1 MIREI
6 AELTEFKAQNT
17 KNMEMPDSDGDHVV
31 YELKDGYIIYSF
43 PEPDVLYFND
53 SVKEPQTRT
62 MATLP
67 TSMLTP
73 EQQKFLDENAGKVQ
87 GVSEKRMGKW
97 VYGYFID
104 LHLAVI
110 PVFRDLTRT
119 ALQEN
124 IDLLCFDADAK
135 IASQT

>member
-6 AELTEFKAQNT
+6 AELNELKT
-17 KNMEMPDSDGDHVV
+17 KSTTDLELPDSESDQVV
-31 YELKDGYIIYSF
+31 YKLKDGYIVYLF
-43 PEPDVLYFND
+43 PEPEVLYFSD
-53 SVKEPQTRT
+53 SVKEDQVRT

-73 EQQKFLDENAGKVQ
+73 EQKKFLDENAGKVQ
-87 GVSEKRMGKW
+87 GVSEKRMDNW

-110 PVFRDLTRT
+110 PVFRDLTRA

>member
-53 SVKEPQTRT
+53 SVKEDQVRT

-73 EQQKFLDENAGKVQ
+73 EQQKFLDENVRKVQ
-87 GVSEKRMGKW
+87 GVSEKRMDKCL
-97 VYGYFID
+97 YGYFID

-110 PVFRDLTRT
+110 PVFRDLTRA

>member
-6 AELTEFKAQNT
+6 AELNELKT
-17 KNMEMPDSDGDHVV
+17 KSTTDLELPDSESDQVV
-31 YELKDGYIIYSF
+31 YKLKDGYIVYLF

-73 EQQKFLDENAGKVQ
+73 EQKKFLDENAGTVQ
-87 GVSEKRMGKW
+87 GVSEKRMDNW

-110 PVFRDLTRT
+110 PVFRDLTRA

-135 IASQT
+135 IASRL

>member
-6 AELTEFKAQNT
+6 AELNELKT
-17 KNMEMPDSDGDHVV
+17 KSTTDLELPDSESDQVV
-31 YELKDGYIIYSF
+31 YKLKDGYIVYLF
-43 PEPDVLYFND
+43 PEPEVLYFSD
-53 SVKEPQTRT
+53 SVKEDQVRT

-87 GVSEKRMGKW
+87 GVSEKRMDKRL
-97 VYGYFID
+97 YGYFID

-110 PVFRDLTRT
+110 PVFRDLTRA

>member
-6 AELTEFKAQNT
+6 AELNELKT
-17 KNMEMPDSDGDHVV
+17 KSTTDLELPDSESDQVV
-31 YELKDGYIIYSF
+31 YKLKDGYIVYLF
-43 PEPDVLYFND
+43 PEPEVLYFSD
-53 SVKEPQTRT
+53 SVKEDQVRT
-62 MATLP
+62 MATL
-67 TSMLTP
+67 SIDLLTP
-73 EQQKFLDENAGKVQ
+73 EQQKFLDENVGKVQ
-87 GVSEKRMGKW
+87 GVSEKRMGKCL
-97 VYGYFID
+97 YGYFID

-110 PVFRDLTRT
+110 PVFRDLTRA

>member
-43 PEPDVLYFND
+43 PEPEVLYFND
-53 SVKEPQTRT
+53 SVKEDQVRT

-73 EQQKFLDENAGKVQ
+73 EQQKFLDENVGKVQ
-87 GVSEKRMGKW
+87 GVSEKRMDKCL
-97 VYGYFID
+97 YGYFID

-110 PVFRDLTRT
+110 PVFRDLTRA

>member
-17 KNMEMPDSDGDHVV
+17 KNMEMPDSDGDQVV
-31 YELKDGYIIYSF
+31 YKLKDGYIVYLF

-53 SVKEPQTRT
+53 SVKEDQVRT

-73 EQQKFLDENAGKVQ
+73 EQQKFLDENVGKVQ
-87 GVSEKRMGKW
+87 GVSEKRMDKCL
-97 VYGYFID
+97 YGYFID

-110 PVFRDLTRT
+110 PVFRDLTRA

>member
-6 AELTEFKAQNT
+6 AELNELKT
-17 KNMEMPDSDGDHVV
+17 KSTTDLELPDSESDQVV
-31 YELKDGYIIYSF
+31 YKLKDGYIVYLF
-43 PEPDVLYFND
+43 PEPEVLYFSD
-53 SVKEPQTRT
+53 SIKEDQVRT

-73 EQQKFLDENAGKVQ
+73 EQQKFLDENVGKVQ
-87 GVSEKRMGKW
+87 GVSEKRMDKCL
-97 VYGYFID
+97 YGYFID

-110 PVFRDLTRT
+110 HVFRDLTRA

-124 IDLLCFDADAK
+124 IDLLCFDAEAK

>member
-6 AELTEFKAQNT
+6 AELNELKT
-17 KNMEMPDSDGDHVV
+17 KSTTDLELPDSESDQVV
-31 YELKDGYIIYSF
+31 YKLKDGYIVYLF
-43 PEPDVLYFND
+43 PEPEVLYFSD
-53 SVKEPQTRT
+53 SVKEDQVRT

-73 EQQKFLDENAGKVQ
+73 EQQKFLDENAGTVQ
-87 GVSEKRMGKW
+87 GVSEKRMDNW

-110 PVFRDLTRT
+110 PVFRDLTRA

>member
-17 KNMEMPDSDGDHVV
+17 KNMEMPDSDGDQVV
-31 YELKDGYIIYSF
+31 YKLKDGYIVYLF
-43 PEPDVLYFND
+43 PEPEVLYFSD
-53 SVKEPQTRT
+53 SVKEDQVRT

-73 EQQKFLDENAGKVQ
+73 EQQKFLDKNVGKVQ
-87 GVSEKRMGKW
+87 GVSEKRMDKCL
-97 VYGYFID
+97 YGYFID

-110 PVFRDLTRT
+110 PVFRDLTRA

>member
-53 SVKEPQTRT
+53 SVKEDQVRT

-73 EQQKFLDENAGKVQ
+73 EQQKFLDENVGKVQ
-87 GVSEKRMGKW
+87 GVSEKRMDKCL
-97 VYGYFID
+97 YGYFID

-110 PVFRDLTRT
+110 PVFRDLTRA

>member
-6 AELTEFKAQNT
+6 AELNELKT
-17 KNMEMPDSDGDHVV
+17 KSTTDLELPDSESDQVV
-31 YELKDGYIIYSF
+31 YKLKDGYIVYLF
-43 PEPDVLYFND
+43 PEPEVLYFSD
-53 SVKEPQTRT
+53 SVKEDQVRT

-73 EQQKFLDENAGKVQ
+73 EQQKFLDENVGKVQ
-87 GVSEKRMGKW
+87 GVSEKRMGNW

-110 PVFRDLTRT
+110 PVFRDLTRA

>member
-17 KNMEMPDSDGDHVV
+17 KNMELPDSESDQVV
-31 YELKDGYIIYSF
+31 YKLKDGYIVYLF

-53 SVKEPQTRT
+53 SVKEDQVRT

-73 EQQKFLDENAGKVQ
+73 EQQKFLDENVGKVQ
-87 GVSEKRMGKW
+87 GVSEKRMDKCL
-97 VYGYFID
+97 YGYFID

-110 PVFRDLTRT
+110 PVFRDLTRA

>member
-53 SVKEPQTRT
+53 SVKEDQVRT

-87 GVSEKRMGKW
+87 GVSEKRMDKCL
-97 VYGYFID
+97 YGYFID

-110 PVFRDLTRT
+110 PVFRDLTRA

>member
-53 SVKEPQTRT
+53 SVKEDQVRT

-67 TSMLTP
+67 IDLLTP

-87 GVSEKRMGKW
+87 GVSEKRMGKCL
-97 VYGYFID
+97 YGYFID

-110 PVFRDLTRT
+110 PVFRDLTRA